1 MFPRVERLTEEI
13 PSRVKFIDR
22 ARRRIEIEM
31 NDVTLQFPLN
41 AVPDPLYIAMATA
54 FDGDE
59 QLECKLLAAY
69 HDTVMKPTLCSSEPT
84 SIFKVTTATKIV
96 RLTLTDEE
104 IENQIEEIEGEILSF
119 QGRSF
124 KETVDERIEL
134 YKRIYLD
141 DTKID
146 RFRFGAAEM
155 YGDTTYGNIRQDP
168 RIVLNFQWH
177 KPEENVYRGYQVNC
191 IAEIVLPGDP
201 FYRFM
206 RSMRSLFVRR
216 FIDLRASE
224 YPAAYKFHVCEAHDK
239 SLSTRPGFVP

>member
-1 MFPRVERLTEEI
+1 MTEEI

-31 NDVTLQFPLN
+31 NDVALQFPLN
-41 AVPDPLYIAMATA
+41 AVPDPLYLAMVTA

-59 QLECKLLAAY
+59 NAECKLLAAY
-69 HDTVMKPTLCSSEPT
+69 HDTVMKPTLCTSDPS
-84 SIFKVTTATKIV
+84 SIFHFTTATKVV

-104 IENQIEEIEGEILSF
+104 IDNQIEDIEGEILSF

-124 KETVDERIEL
+124 EETVDDRISL
-134 YKRIYLD
+134 YKKIYLD
-141 DTKID
+141 DARID
-146 RFRFGAAEM
+146 RFRFGAAEL

-168 RIVLNFQWH
+168 RVVLNFQWH
-177 KPEENVYRGYQVNC
+177 KPEEHSYRGFQVNC